1 MGSNRKLVS
10 LLLVSSLPF
19 SLSVCA
25 TTPPPPTSVNP
36 PPSTAAQSTV
46 KDDCTGITNHNI
58 EVGARVS
65 CKWVFVKTNDAGSG
79 NTVNWRATDP
89 NKKMKIIFDNSA
101 VFPSLYCPGDKNVCQ
116 SGALS
121 TSLHGDPSVDYRY
134 HAYLCDDVMHCGSE
148 VDPGIIIVP

>member
-10 LLLVSSLPF
+10 LLLVSSLPI

-36 PPSTAAQSTV
+36 PPSTAAQRTV

-58 EVGARVS
+58 EVGIRVS
-65 CKWVFVKTNDAGSG
+65 CKWVFVKTNDNGSG
-79 NTVNWRATDP
+79 NTINWKSTVP
-89 NKKMKIIFDNSA
+89 GKKVKITFDNLA
-101 VFPSLYCPGDKNVCQ
+101 VFPYLSCPGDQELCQ
-116 SGALS
+116 SGALNKD
-121 TSLHGDPSVDYRY
+121 LHGDPSVDFRY
-134 HAYLCDDVMHCGSE
+134 HAYLCDDKDHCSQE